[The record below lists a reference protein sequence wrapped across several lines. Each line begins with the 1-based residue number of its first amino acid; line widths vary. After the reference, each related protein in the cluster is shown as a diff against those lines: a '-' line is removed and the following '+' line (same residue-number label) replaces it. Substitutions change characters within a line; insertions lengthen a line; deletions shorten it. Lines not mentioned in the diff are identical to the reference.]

1 MSGLQPRPTLGPA
14 QGPAARGQAPL
25 THGSGHLSPLQHHIL
40 NDPPVRVDVDTL
52 VLVAQQHL
60 HAIGVGEEDDGVGC
74 DLALDLGGGG
84 LESLSLEPRLAA
96 PSAHSPA
103 ELT

>member
-1 MSGLQPRPTLGPA
+1 MSALQPRPTLGPA

-52 VLVAQQHL
+52 VLIAQQHL

-74 DLALDLGGGG
+74 DLALDLGGG

-96 PSAHSPA
+96 PLCPQSS
-103 ELT
+103 